1 MERVSMTLDGID
13 YVSPR
18 SRVNFG
24 NVDARRS
31 PGDRR
36 VLELRRETSIK
47 LIARVGRVDSS
58 LL

>member
-1 MERVSMTLDGID
+1 MTLDGID

-47 LIARVGRVDSS
+47 LIAGVGRVDSS

>member
-18 SRVNFG
+18 SRVNFC
-24 NVDARRS
+24 NVEARRS

-36 VLELRRETSIK
+36 VLELGRETSIK
-47 LIARVGRVDSS
+47 LIAGVGRVDSS